1 MSTTITQQ
9 VEETEQE
16 MPVIVARLATG
27 FYDSIQF
34 KQAAHAR
41 LRACE
46 TQQEYD
52 EAVSFLRTL
61 GRERP
66 LHRTRC
72 AQRRQVQHL
81 VYAIEALGLNTIK
94 IGWTQHLKSRLSAI
108 RTSCPVEVRLL
119 GVTPGNR
126 TDEVAMH
133 QQFED
138 CRVRGEW
145 FRATPEL
152 RAEVSTW
159 KV

>member
-1 MSTTITQQ
+1 MSTVTTQQ

-16 MPVIVARLATG
+16 MPVIVGRLATG

-52 EAVSFLRTL
+52 EAVSFIRTL

-72 AQRRQVQHL
+72 APRRQVQHL

-94 IGWTQHLKSRLSAI
+94 IGWTKHLTSRLSAI
-108 RTSCPVEVRLL
+108 RTSCPVELRLL

-126 TDEVAMH
+126 TDESEIH

-152 RAEVSTW
+152 RAEVSSW
-159 KV
+159 KQ